1 MSLTLLA
8 MTGGWH
14 KRDGYINKMLEETS
28 ELKPINGT
36 MEAHSEWYN
45 KITKEIASHKD
56 RLTEKEQKKYKLDLV
71 LRVAGRV
78 DSLSSIC
85 GQCQLFQQEISQ
97 LSRDLW
103 ETSLMTKDQQ
113 KNFPKKINSIVKHL
127 QKEHKLVT
135 KGHYSRMGVGI
146 GFAIGVAIGA
156 TIGAR
161 VDNTGIGF
169 PIGIA
174 GILVGR
180 YLDNKAKKEGR
191 II

>member
-1 MSLTLLA
+1 
-8 MTGGWH
+8 
-14 KRDGYINKMLEETS
+14 
-28 ELKPINGT
+28 
-36 MEAHSEWYN
+36 
-45 KITKEIASHKD
+45 
-56 RLTEKEQKKYKLDLV
+56 
-71 LRVAGRV
+71 
-78 DSLSSIC
+78 
-85 GQCQLFQQEISQ
+85 
-97 LSRDLW
+97 
-103 ETSLMTKDQQ
+103 MTKDQQ
-113 KNFPKKINSIVKHL
+113 KNFPKKINSIAKHL

-135 KGHYSRMGVGI
+135 KGHYSRMWGGI

-174 GILVGR
+174 AGILVGR